1 METDTPDTTDTHPY
15 HHYLFFH
22 VAHPFYRLSPQSEV
36 KLKSEFR
43 TWLDTE
49 TRRRDLKITPYAT
62 LGYKNDFTFMLWVRS
77 PKPEAVT
84 DLLPALQ
91 RTGLGEYLHL
101 RQTYFGLILPSQYS
115 GRTGRPEQDMNQFS
129 DRLPYLTLYPF
140 TKTPEWYQL
149 SEDNRRSIMGQHIKT
164 GVQHPEIRQC
174 LLHSTGLDDQEF
186 VVSYEMSSLEEFHR
200 LVEEMRSTVGRPYT
214 LSDTPIYT
222 CLHKPLPE
230 LMQWL

>member
-1 METDTPDTTDTHPY
+1 MY

-22 VAHPFYRLSPQSEV
+22 VRPGFYELTPVQET

-43 TWLDTE
+43 TWIETE
-49 TRRRDLKITPYAT
+49 IKRRELTITPYVT
-62 LGYKNDFTFMLWVRS
+62 LGFKDELTFMLWCRS
-77 PKPEAVT
+77 DRPETVT
-84 DLLPALQ
+84 EWLPALF
-91 RTGLGEYLHL
+91 RTPMGAHLQL
-101 RQTYFGLILPSQYS
+101 RQTFFGLVLPSHYS
-115 GRTGRPEQDMNQFS
+115 GRTGKPEQDMNQFD

-149 SEDNRRSIMGQHIKT
+149 SDDNRRSIMGQHIKT

-186 VVSYEMSSLEEFHR
+186 MVSYEMSSLEEFHR
-200 LVEEMRSTVGRPYT
+200 LVVEMRSTVGRPFT

-222 CLHKPLPE
+222 CLYKPLPE
-230 LMQWL
+230 LMEWL